1 MYFNMISAM
10 EAIKTIG
17 KGIVFMFM
25 GLGGVTEHYH
35 IYLSF
40 INQKNTCGHSTSN

>member
-1 MYFNMISAM
+1 M

-40 INQKNTCGHSTSN
+40 SNKKILVAIQHQIKSK